1 MEGMADGAGIAGAR
15 ILVVEDDDDSREM
28 VVAVLAGCGA
38 QVHGVARASEAL
50 VRLEQEVPDAIVC
63 DIAMP
68 GQDGHSLMRAIR
80 ALPRK
85 QGGRVPAIALTALGT
100 REARIAS
107 RDAGFHYHLEKP
119 IQPEKL
125 TALLASLLRLSGR

>member
-1 MEGMADGAGIAGAR
+1 MGDAPGIAGAR
-15 ILVVEDDDDSREM
+15 ILVVEDDEDSREM
-28 VVAVLAGCGA
+28 IAMVLAGCGA
-38 QVHGVARASEAL
+38 QVHAVSRASEAL
-50 VRLEQEVPDAIVC
+50 LRLEQEVPDAIVC

-68 GQDGHSLMRAIR
+68 GQDGHALMRLIR

-85 QGGRVPAIALTALGT
+85 QGGRVPAIALTALSS